1 MVRKWLKNRMS
12 EANAVVLFAATVGSS
27 RTLTAG
33 QTTEGLEPWRETS
46 LSSTGA
52 LVQRSALWV
61 IPLQAH
67 QMAWGC
73 LWAGAEVRLE
83 AGRPDE
89 RPMRSLQVCGD
100 EGLDQG
106 GGHRIKLE
114 TKGCASWLFQA
125 PAPADASLGT
135 TCHL

>member
-1 MVRKWLKNRMS
+1 MVRKRLKNRMS

-89 RPMRSLQVCGD
+89 RPIRSLQVCGD

>member
-46 LSSTGA
+46 HSSTGA

-114 TKGCASWLFQA
+114 TKGCVSWLFQA

>member
-114 TKGCASWLFQA
+114 TKGCVSWLFQA

>member
-1 MVRKWLKNRMS
+1 MVRKRLKNRMS

-33 QTTEGLEPWRETS
+33 QTTEGLKPWRETS

>member
-125 PAPADASLGT
+125 PAPADVSLGT